1 MQKKPWEKKFRNDFT
16 LIELLIV
23 IAIIAILASM
33 LLPALT
39 QAREK
44 AKAITC
50 SANLKQ
56 NGLWFAMY
64 AGDNRDYIFYRWFY
78 GTNIWYTHLYTQ
90 YLWNQDEAR
99 QRLKKSPLRCPSA
112 AAGEG
117 DFTEAY
123 GVNISYEDLDSIRVQ
138 EGVDLS
144 DSSAYFIFSLPKVP
158 QQERRLAGVNGR
170 SPNFRIYLMT
180 ESRKNDDTEGAQ
192 SVAGAR
198 NSTNYSPNLLH
209 LGRLNTLHADGSVH
223 SAGRKELKNVYS
235 YRNKVFIKGVL
246 IDAI

>member
-78 GTNIWYTHLYTQ
+78 GTGINI
-90 YLWNQDEAR
+90 R
-99 QRLKKSPLRCPSA
+99 
-112 AAGEG
+112 
-117 DFTEAY
+117 
-123 GVNISYEDLDSIRVQ
+123 
-138 EGVDLS
+138 
-144 DSSAYFIFSLPKVP
+144 
-158 QQERRLAGVNGR
+158 
-170 SPNFRIYLMT
+170 
-180 ESRKNDDTEGAQ
+180 
-192 SVAGAR
+192 
-198 NSTNYSPNLLH
+198 
-209 LGRLNTLHADGSVH
+209 
-223 SAGRKELKNVYS
+223 
-235 YRNKVFIKGVL
+235 
-246 IDAI
+246 